1 MAIKQLLKLEGK
13 QRLWV
18 IGALAGALLL
28 VIILIVSLVKCS
40 SGSFGDGKSLP
51 VSEALDSLEQRL

>member
-1 MAIKQLLKLEGK
+1 MDIKQLLKLEGK
-13 QRLWV
+13 QRLWA

-40 SGSFGDGKSLP
+40 
-51 VSEALDSLEQRL
+51 